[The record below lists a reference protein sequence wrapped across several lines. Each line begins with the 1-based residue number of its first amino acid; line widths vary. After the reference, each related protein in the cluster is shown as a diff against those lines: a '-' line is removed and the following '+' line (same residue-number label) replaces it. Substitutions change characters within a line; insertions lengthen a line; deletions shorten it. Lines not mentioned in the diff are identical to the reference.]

1 MATAKILEIIQL
13 LKEHDLGSIEVS
25 IQDQLSIKVHARSE
39 STGQAL
45 TDHGSETPKPIDS
58 NPLPPKVDAPQKD
71 TPTPKL
77 TQQRNNEPIDFVIQS
92 PMVGTVYLA
101 ASPDAQPF
109 AQVGQRVKKGDTL
122 CLIEAMKTYNHILA
136 EYDGTIEAVL
146 IENEKTV
153 ECGTPLFTISP
164 A

>member
-25 IQDQLSIKVHARSE
+25 IQDQLSIKVHAKSG

-45 TDHGSETPKPIDS
+45 TDHGYEAPKHIDS
-58 NPLPPKVDAPQKD
+58 NPFPSKFDDPQKD
-71 TPTPKL
+71 APLLKSPTQHNDVPSE
-77 TQQRNNEPIDFVIQS
+77 RSIQS

-101 ASPDAQPF
+101 ESPDAQPF

-136 EYDGTIEAVL
+136 EYDGTVDAVL

-153 ECGTPLFTISP
+153 ECGTPLFTINP

>member
-25 IQDQLSIKVHARSE
+25 IQDQLSIKVHAKPEPTS
-39 STGQAL
+39 QPL
-45 TDHGSETPKPIDS
+45 TDHGYEALKHIDS
-58 NPLPPKVDAPQKD
+58 DPLPPKISDSEKD
-71 TPTPKL
+71 TPLPKL
-77 TQQRNNEPIDFVIQS
+77 PEQHKNAPNERSIQS

-101 ASPDAQPF
+101 ESPDAQPF

-136 EYDGTIEAVL
+136 ECDGTVDAVL

-153 ECGTPLFTISP
+153 ECGTP
-164 A
+164 